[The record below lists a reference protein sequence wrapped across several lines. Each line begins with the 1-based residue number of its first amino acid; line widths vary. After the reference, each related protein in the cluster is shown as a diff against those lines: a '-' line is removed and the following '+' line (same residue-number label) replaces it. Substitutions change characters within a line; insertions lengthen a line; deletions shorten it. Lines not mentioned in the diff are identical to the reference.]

1 MPVVRPPDQQQWNF
15 GNACCAFEQRVA
27 GTSADLRRNAGALAQ
42 TPALLSNVPGG
53 LCDSYIVEGL
63 CPQLIVSFL
72 RDRKRSAI
80 AKIIQSHPIRLS
92 RAPRGKRGDDRQA
105 KSDGPDDEWNIV
117 RSRWR
122 DGGEER
128 RKQCGDGRAEVLRD
142 RHS

>member
-1 MPVVRPPDQQQWNF
+1 MRVVHLNNGLLGR
-15 GNACCAFEQRVA
+15 
-27 GTSADLRRNAGALAQ
+27 AQ
-42 TPALLSNVPGG
+42 TFVAMQALWRKRLHCFLTCLHRG